1 MEGYDV
7 AIEALLTLPKLRWL
21 HFDAG
26 RFVSVG
32 NWFLAVES
40 QRKLSGQKGAI
51 HQVVGSAAVTSSV
64 ASKGGQKL

>member
-1 MEGYDV
+1 MTS
-7 AIEALLTLPKLRWL
+7 IEALLTLPRLRWL

-40 QRKLSGQKGAI
+40 RRKLSGQKGAI
-51 HQVVGSAAVTSSV
+51 HQVVGSAAAVTSSV

>member
-1 MEGYDV
+1 MTS
-7 AIEALLTLPKLRWL
+7 IEALLTLPRLRWL

-51 HQVVGSAAVTSSV
+51 HQVVGSAGV